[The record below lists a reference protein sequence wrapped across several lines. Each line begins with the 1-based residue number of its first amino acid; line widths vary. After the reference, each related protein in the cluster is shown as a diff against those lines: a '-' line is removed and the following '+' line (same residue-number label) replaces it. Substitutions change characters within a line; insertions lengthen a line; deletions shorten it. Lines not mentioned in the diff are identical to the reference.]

1 MSCPACEE
9 AQASNEVT
17 YYYRWKTAN
26 IAVHGCKPHVKE
38 VFDALNVA
46 QAASRIAAGQ
56 VARADPI
63 F

>member
-9 AQASNEVT
+9 AQASNEVV
-17 YYYRWKTAN
+17 YFYRWKTAN
-26 IAVHGCKPHVKE
+26 IAVRGCKPHVKE

-46 QAASRIAAGQ
+46 QAASRTVAGQ
-56 VARADPI
+56 AERTGPI